1 MAGAATRLRRSGF
14 LGVGPGPQLSIAS
27 VAFKLLL
34 RPSAEPPLALV
45 LRPRAR
51 ATLCLLR
58 PCARATLCFLAPR
71 PSEAMDAFTAEQQ
84 LAARLEAPNEAA
96 RRQAEQPT
104 PQAEGPPVCS
114 LPASGWLMKHFCPM
128 VPKSCLIDG
137 KLPVSMAVSRSA
149 GGMTVLH
156 VIADYLR
163 SASREIER
171 VGPSAVKD
179 FQIPL
184 TAILRIPGLEDFVN
198 TVPGEGHIADRAPYR
213 RRPFFCT
220 GSCARNPRQEVL
232 WTLPPETCGI
242 PIRGRFVDR
251 CGGQ

>member
-1 MAGAATRLRRSGF
+1 
-14 LGVGPGPQLSIAS
+14 
-27 VAFKLLL
+27 
-34 RPSAEPPLALV
+34 
-45 LRPRAR
+45 
-51 ATLCLLR
+51 
-58 PCARATLCFLAPR
+58 
-71 PSEAMDAFTAEQQ
+71 MDAFTAEQQ
-84 LAARLEAPNEAA
+84 LAARLEARNEAA

-114 LPASGWLMKHFCPM
+114 PAASGWLMQHFCPM
-128 VPKSCLIDG
+128 VPNSCLIDD

-163 SASREIER
+163 SASREIDR
-171 VGPSAVKD
+171 RGPSAAAD

-184 TAILRIPGLEDFVN
+184 TALLRIPGLADFVN
-198 TVPGEGHIADRAPYR
+198 AVPGYGSIADRAPYR